1 MRHRIVTG
9 AATLARVLG
18 LGRAAVV
25 LGMHRGGHGREVLVD
40 VEGVGAI
47 EELLGDG
54 LASHELEAL
63 LRLELL
69 LHDLIPQRVVLRLSS
84 VDHFN

>member
-47 EELLGDG
+47 EELLGDC
-54 LASHELEAL
+54 LACHVLEAL
-63 LRLELL
+63 LCLEFL
-69 LHDLIPQRVVLRLSS
+69 LHDLVPQCVVLRLSS